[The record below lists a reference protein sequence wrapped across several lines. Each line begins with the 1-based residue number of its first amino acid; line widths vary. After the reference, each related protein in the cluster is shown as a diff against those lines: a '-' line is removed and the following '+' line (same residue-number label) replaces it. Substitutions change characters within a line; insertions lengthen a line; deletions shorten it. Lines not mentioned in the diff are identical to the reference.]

1 MGTPYTR
8 TGILTAIKQNGY
20 VTVYNWNATAKT
32 KRTSYEVARQLE
44 DEGVIRRH
52 QTFKDY
58 IVFK

>member
-8 TGILTAIKQNGY
+8 QGILAAIKQNGS

-32 KRTSYEVARQLE
+32 KRASYEAARQLE
-44 DEGVIRRH
+44 DEGLIKRH
-52 QTFKDY
+52 QTFKDW

>member
-8 TGILTAIKQNGY
+8 NGILAAIKQNGY

-32 KRTSYEVARQLE
+32 KRASYEVARQLE
-44 DEGVIRRH
+44 DEGLIHRA